1 MVSANSIEILNTKK
15 RIKRIPYGLIKK
27 NSAYRYFRNPV
38 NHNVCAFKKE
48 SILRFK
54 YPISRMEDFLLWTMV
69 LNSDL
74 KIYNQDKELLIAD
87 VNDLGSRR
95 IGYYYRKA
103 ELKLFLMNFNESN
116 YLGKFYSFL
125 AL

>member
-1 MVSANSIEILNTKK
+1 M
-15 RIKRIPYGLIKK
+15 
-27 NSAYRYFRNPV
+27 

-87 VNDLGSRR
+87 VNDLDSRR

-116 YLGKFYSFL
+116 YFGKLYSFL
-125 AL
+125 ALLIRYPLRFKYFKFFLNVIYKCIRS